1 MGEETQDALP
11 TSLLCLWLDVFCS
24 FSQVFLHLC
33 AKCDSSCKHHPLL
46 GGCRCQR
53 KCSSWPS
60 SRSQKSSLAVKRKD
74 AVNTVAAW
82 ISCDWPWRGAEPG
95 FWITKLLHCS
105 VYRKVLTVCLSVRSF
120 PLPAH
125 YSLCCR
131 LGWHGGQRANSH
143 KTNKRISCF
152 SQLKTTFCKLASAH
166 NVGNGTM
173 LF

>member
-1 MGEETQDALP
+1 M
-11 TSLLCLWLDVFCS
+11 LCLHPCCVSDWMCSVRFRRCSYTYVLNVIALANITLCWVVAGATGNVLLD
-24 FSQVFLHLC
+24 
-33 AKCDSSCKHHPLL
+33 P
-46 GGCRCQR
+46 
-53 KCSSWPS
+53 
-60 SRSQKSSLAVKRKD
+60 SRSQKSSLTVKRKD